1 MLLTALSEIKPSST
15 KRNGRSPETTWPTT
29 IDGLKLNSI
38 LRSVALSFPVFSS
51 VEDMEV
57 LYVEPEDYFPK
68 EIREKYFSGTDEEDD
83 E

>member
-1 MLLTALSEIKPSST
+1 MADKDIIKTNEAEDKSSPD
-15 KRNGRSPETTWPTT
+15 N
-29 IDGLKLNSI
+29 
-38 LRSVALSFPVFSS
+38 

-68 EIREKYFSGTDEEDD
+68 EIREKYFSETDEEDD